1 MHPLLSL
8 ATSRPQ
14 LLVDHAAAYAELA
27 GAELSWAS
35 ARIRRQAALAVATT
49 LLLGLALVLGGTAML
64 LYASLPIDTMPA
76 PWALWAVPLAP
87 AVIAAL
93 CALGMR
99 LGEPAQAFEKLKLQ
113 ARADLALW
121 REMTVK

>member
-14 LLVDHAAAYAELA
+14 LLVDHAAVYAELA
-27 GAELSWAS
+27 GAELGWARE
-35 ARIRRQAALAVATT
+35 RIQKQAVLGVAST
-49 LLLGLALVLGGTAML
+49 LLLGLALVLGGVAAL
-64 LYASLPIDTMPA
+64 LWASLPMASMTA

-87 AVIAAL
+87 AAAAVVCGL
-93 CALGMR
+93 MMR
-99 LGEPAQAFEKLKLQ
+99 NNEPAQAFEKLKQQ

-121 REMTVK
+121 REMSAA

>member
-8 ATSRPQ
+8 ATSQPQ

-27 GAELSWAS
+27 GAELGWAR
-35 ARIRRQAALAVATT
+35 ARIQRIAVLGVAST
-49 LLLGLALVLGGTAML
+49 LLLGLALVLAGVAAL
-64 LYASLPIDTMPA
+64 LWASMPLASMTA

-87 AVIAAL
+87 AVAAAL
-93 CALGMR
+93 CGLVMKNSA
-99 LGEPAQAFEKLKLQ
+99 PAQAFEKLKLQ

-121 REMTVK
+121 REMSAA